1 MHRAF
6 QSGQSV
12 GDAKSLKMNLDKANA
27 RDTPIR
33 GLFRREDLDSRVK
46 PPPTIT
52 VELSFLSNDRATS
65 QPRGGCDGTN
75 RTPPRD
81 VSTG

>member
-1 MHRAF
+1 M
-6 QSGQSV
+6 
-12 GDAKSLKMNLDKANA
+12 GDGKSLKVKVHKANA
-27 RDTPIR
+27 TDTPIR
-33 GLFRREDLDSRVK
+33 WLFRREDLDSRVK

-65 QPRGGCDGTN
+65 QPRGGCDGM
-75 RTPPRD
+75 D